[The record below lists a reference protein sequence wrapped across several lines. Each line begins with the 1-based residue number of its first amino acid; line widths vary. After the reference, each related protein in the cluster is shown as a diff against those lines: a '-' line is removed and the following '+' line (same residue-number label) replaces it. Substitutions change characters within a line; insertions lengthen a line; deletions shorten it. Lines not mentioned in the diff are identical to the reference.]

1 MEVFMITLY
10 KYNETD
16 FTHDGIGILKD
27 TISCIVER
35 ELNGNWFLNLEY
47 LLQGN
52 KAEFIKEHCVLK
64 VPTPSGLQLFRIK
77 EIEKDMES
85 INVYAEHIFFDLAKN
100 FIRDTNIVAKTRS
113 EAIKQI
119 LNNTLNPH
127 RFKYVGTDNNTTQ
140 KNLRIVRKDGV
151 SAILGSE
158 DNTVVNRYGGEIDI
172 DNFNIS
178 SKDQIGKN
186 TNLVIEYAKN
196 MTGILE
202 TVDMSEVATRI
213 VPQGANELLLPEYFI
228 DSPYVGSYYQPLVAH
243 MEFSEV
249 EVVNKEQATA
259 DKPEFSQEQ
268 AYAELRRLVK
278 ELYDNGIDKPNYTYD
293 ISFIDLSNTV
303 EYKSFKDMFSLN
315 LGDIVRVRHRDMNL
329 DLDCRI
335 RNYRYNSLINE
346 FENLQVGTIKKSIS
360 LNIQKVQAEVI
371 STKEDLSLKVNNVNN
386 NLQSSITQT
395 AKEIRQEVTDAD
407 NKLQTQV
414 TTTANDF
421 NILAGKYNNGQLVGT
436 NYNFSG
442 TGFTIGATDGSTT
455 ATHTS
460 SFSEWRHGNSSS
472 RADATGFSRDGHPY
486 THLIEMGTGIVGGAI
501 GTHPKVLTIQLSDVW
516 KRKNF
521 KVLVSMKNTS
531 GGIADEWVKRTFLEV
546 VSIDTVN
553 ATFNV
558 RGYWTSITSTGV
570 ENEKELEFSWLAIGG

>member
-1 MEVFMITLY
+1 MITLY